1 MAREM
6 RMKITRG
13 TTPTL
18 NFVLPFNYDSVEDV
32 YVTFSQNGEKIL
44 QLTSSEI
51 EVVPLLA
58 ETENSKI
65 TDNNYGDEIVS
76 NNVDFNGTEVDEQSY
91 IGCTIHLTQE
101 QSLGFTFWPAAEKNI
116 AIVQFKVLIHSEDSD
131 PEVYISN
138 PVNFRIYGDLDGE
151 VRGISNEDNSE

>member
-58 ETENSKI
+58 ETENSEI

-76 NNVDFNGTEVDEQSY
+76 NNVNFSGTEADEQSY

-151 VRGISNEDNSE
+151 VRGISNEEGTE